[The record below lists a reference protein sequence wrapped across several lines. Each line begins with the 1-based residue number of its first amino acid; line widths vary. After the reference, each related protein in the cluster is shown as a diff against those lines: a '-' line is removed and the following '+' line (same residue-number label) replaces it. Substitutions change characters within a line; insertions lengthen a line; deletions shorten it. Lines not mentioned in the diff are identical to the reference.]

1 MDFKRTILTQEVL
14 RVLLH
19 CSSLPPWEVTA
30 SHVLEMMRRNQYSGY
45 NQRFRYQ
52 VLSSGLK
59 AYERIIK
66 DNDSGERPM
75 YRTKEWQKEERE
87 NQKKRKSKE
96 WYNKGGYKSVIFV
109 PATPSSRRNTKT
121 LLRNYP

>member
-59 AYERIIK
+59 AYEWIVK
-66 DNDSGERPM
+66 YNDSGERPM
-75 YRTKEWQKEERE
+75 YRREREPEKEE
-87 NQKKRKSKE
+87 K
-96 WYNKGGYKSVIFV
+96 
-109 PATPSSRRNTKT
+109 
-121 LLRNYP
+121 